1 MFPKASRAVTVTEA
15 GCPATLVTGAV
26 TANRA
31 AGAGVT
37 VTTSL
42 MLPSV
47 AEVAVTVCVP
57 RVDRTMLNV
66 CVPASAPENV
76 YDQPNGWA
84 GSLVVIVTVPANV
97 VVGFP
102 LASTAVTVTGSA
114 SPAAAVGGTV
124 SCIPDATGTPVIP
137 SSALIW
143 TLRFVP
149 EVLAMSEDPSPLKSP
164 TMVVLPAP
172 PAARTA
178 AANVPS

>member
-1 MFPKASRAVTVTEA
+1 MCPNVSRAGTVTEA

-37 VTTSL
+37 VTTAL
-42 MLPSV
+42 MRPGV

-66 CVPASAPENV
+66 CVPASAAENV

-97 VVGFP
+97 LVGFP
-102 LASTAVTVTGSA
+102 FASTAVTVTGSA
-114 SPAAAVGGTV
+114 SGAAAVGGTER
-124 SCIPDATGTPVIP
+124 CIPDATGAPVIAA
-137 SSALIW
+137 SALGW
-143 TLRFVP
+143 RLRSAP
-149 EVLAMSEDPSPLKSP
+149 RVLAIAEDPSRLESP
-164 TMVVLPAP
+164 TLVVLPAP
-172 PAARTA
+172 RAA
-178 AANVPS
+178 